1 MSDVTTAPVVCDQT
15 DHISRAN
22 AFALAD
28 SRVELSRIQWT
39 TDVQKNTITALR
51 GLVSE
56 GTLTRYE
63 AVETYNA
70 IAINNGWATIENI
83 TSTFTVE
90 VCYEGNVILTVP
102 NVEAESEDEACA
114 EVLEN
119 LEVDNVRLKFD
130 VSYGDHADYA
140 DVWVYDFDTDLLSA
154 VASED

>member
-102 NVEAESEDEACA
+102 NVEAESEEEATA

-119 LEVDNVRLKFD
+119 LEIDNVSSLR
-130 VSYGDHADYA
+130 
-140 DVWVYDFDTDLLSA
+140 SA
-154 VASED
+154 TAITSTTPMSGSTTSTPIYSQQ

>member
-39 TDVQKNTITALR
+39 TNVQKGAISALR
-51 GLVSE
+51 QLIGE
-56 GTLTRYE
+56 GTLTHDE
-63 AVETYNA
+63 ALETYNT
-70 IAINNGWATIENI
+70 IADHNGWANIEKI
-83 TSTFTVE
+83 TSTYSVE

-102 NVEAESEDEACA
+102 NVEAESEEEATA

-119 LEVDNVRLKFD
+119 LEIDNVRLKFE
-130 VSYGDHADYA
+130 VSYGDTTDYA
-140 DVWVYDFDTDLLSA
+140 DVWVYDFDTDLLEA
-154 VASED
+154 VASEN

>member
-22 AFALAD
+22 AIALAD
-28 SRVELSRIQWT
+28 ARAELSRIQWT

-83 TSTFTVE
+83 TSTFT
-90 VCYEGNVILTVP
+90 
-102 NVEAESEDEACA
+102 
-114 EVLEN
+114 
-119 LEVDNVRLKFD
+119 
-130 VSYGDHADYA
+130 
-140 DVWVYDFDTDLLSA
+140 
-154 VASED
+154 